1 VEQKIRSLGHG
12 TLGVLMSYATV
23 PHIVRPKAVVRHLE
37 VAGAERMAACM
48 TSNYLRVPGTFGLS
62 EESGNLIFLGRQSKV
77 SRVARIECG
86 QSVRVDYR
94 FEEDNLVFFSR
105 ITESREP
112 GSWQLTPPQTVQRL
126 SRRSEVRHP
135 ISESSGVRL
144 AMMSNHGFQSFPVV
158 DLSSGG
164 AAVRYDAREVG
175 LWVGR
180 RVTVWLE
187 TGDVKGV
194 PVTIEV
200 RHVSR
205 RGCPPGQKIAG
216 VRFVDPGA
224 DARRA
229 IGQTLFGG

>member
-1 VEQKIRSLGHG
+1 
-12 TLGVLMSYATV
+12 
-23 PHIVRPKAVVRHLE
+23 
-37 VAGAERMAACM
+37 M
-48 TSNYLRVPGTFGLS
+48 TSSYLRVPGTFEVSNNDDHLMFMGQRSL
-62 EESGNLIFLGRQSKV
+62 V
-77 SRVARIECG
+77 SRSAHIENG

-94 FEEDNLVFFSR
+94 FAEDNLVFFAR
-105 ITESREP
+105 ITEASTP
-112 GSWQLTPPQTVQRL
+112 GSWILSKPRSVQRL
-126 SRRSEVRHP
+126 SRRTDERQLLP
-135 ISESSGVRL
+135 ESSGVRL
-144 AMMSNHGFQSFPVV
+144 AMMTNHGFQSFPVV

-187 TGDVKGV
+187 TRDVKGV
-194 PVTIEV
+194 PLTIEV

-205 RGCPPGQKIAG
+205 RGCPPGQKMAG
-216 VRFVDPGA
+216 VRFVDPGS

>member
-1 VEQKIRSLGHG
+1 
-12 TLGVLMSYATV
+12 MSYATV
-23 PHIVRPKAVVRHLE
+23 PHIVRPKAIARHLE
-37 VAGAERMAACM
+37 LAGLERMAACM
-48 TSNYLRVPGTFGLS
+48 TSSYLRVPGTFAL
-62 EESGNLIFLGRQSKV
+62 EPEAGRLLFQGRRSNV
-77 SRVARIECG
+77 TRVARIENG

-94 FEEDNLVFFSR
+94 FAEDNLVFFTR
-105 ITESREP
+105 ITEAPTP
-112 GSWQLTPPQTVQRL
+112 GHWQLTRPRSVQRL
-126 SRRSEVRHP
+126 SRRSETRQLIP
-135 ISESSGVRL
+135 ESSGVRL
-144 AMMSNHGFQSFPVV
+144 AMMTNHGFQSFPVV

-180 RVTVWLE
+180 RITVWLE

-205 RGCPPGQKIAG
+205 RGCPPGQKLAG
-216 VRFVDPGA
+216 VRFVDPGV

-229 IGQTLFGG
+229 IGQTLYGG

>member
-1 VEQKIRSLGHG
+1 
-12 TLGVLMSYATV
+12 MSYATV
-23 PHIVRPKAVVRHLE
+23 PHIVRPKAIARHLE

-48 TSNYLRVPGTFGLS
+48 TSSYLRVPGTFELA
-62 EESGNLIFLGRQSKV
+62 ESSGQLIFLGRESTV

-94 FEEDNLVFFSR
+94 FAEDNLVFFTR
-105 ITESREP
+105 ITESIEP
-112 GSWQLTPPQTVQRL
+112 GSWQLTRPHAVQRL
-126 SRRSEVRHP
+126 SRRSQVRQLIP
-135 ISESSGVRL
+135 ECSGVRL
-144 AMMSNHGFQSFPVV
+144 AMMTNRGFQSFPVV

-205 RGCPPGQKIAG
+205 RGCPPGQKLAG

>member
-1 VEQKIRSLGHG
+1 
-12 TLGVLMSYATV
+12 MSYATV
-23 PHIVRPKAVVRHLE
+23 PHIVRPKAIVRHLE
-37 VAGAERMAACM
+37 VAGAEQMAACM
-48 TSNYLRVPGTFGLS
+48 TSSYLRVPGTFEFS
-62 EESGNLIFLGRQSKV
+62 EETGNLLFLGRRSNV
-77 SRVARIECG
+77 SRMARIESG

-94 FEEDNLVFFSR
+94 FADDNLVFFTR

-112 GSWQLTPPQTVQRL
+112 GSWQLTKPHAVQRL
-126 SRRSEVRHP
+126 SRRSEVRQP
-135 ISESSGVRL
+135 IPESSGVRL
-144 AMMSNHGFQSFPVV
+144 AMMTNHGFQSFPVV

-164 AAVRYDAREVG
+164 AAVRYDAREIG

-180 RVTVWLE
+180 CATVWLE

-205 RGCPPGQKIAG
+205 RGCPPGQKLAG

>member
-1 VEQKIRSLGHG
+1 
-12 TLGVLMSYATV
+12 MSYATV
-23 PHIVRPKAVVRHLE
+23 PHIVRPKAIARHLE
-37 VAGAERMAACM
+37 VAGSERMTACM
-48 TSNYLRVPGTFGLS
+48 TSSYLRVPGTFELES
-62 EESGNLIFLGRQSKV
+62 EEGCLIFQGRRSTV
-77 SRVARIECG
+77 SRVARIETG
-86 QSVRVDYR
+86 QSVRIDYR
-94 FEEDNLVFFSR
+94 FDEDNLVFFTR
-105 ITESREP
+105 ITEAPTP
-112 GSWQLTPPQTVQRL
+112 GSWQLTRPHSVQRL
-126 SRRSEVRHP
+126 SRRSEVRQLIP
-135 ISESSGVRL
+135 ESSGVRL
-144 AMMSNHGFQSFPVV
+144 AMMTNHGFQSFPVV

-205 RGCPPGQKIAG
+205 RGCPPGQKLAG
-216 VRFVDPGA
+216 VRFVDPGV

-229 IGQTLFGG
+229 IGQTLYGG